1 MQTPLGSGLRV
12 RLMRHS
18 FMSEYQKLHVSRYKI
33 LRFIFDTCLFLL
45 FRSEQLRRGVYDMG
59 FNKPSKIQETALP
72 MLLADP

>member
-1 MQTPLGSGLRV
+1 MPLLYA
-12 RLMRHS
+12 L
-18 FMSEYQKLHVSRYKI
+18 FALLFYTN
-33 LRFIFDTCLFLL
+33 FDTCILI